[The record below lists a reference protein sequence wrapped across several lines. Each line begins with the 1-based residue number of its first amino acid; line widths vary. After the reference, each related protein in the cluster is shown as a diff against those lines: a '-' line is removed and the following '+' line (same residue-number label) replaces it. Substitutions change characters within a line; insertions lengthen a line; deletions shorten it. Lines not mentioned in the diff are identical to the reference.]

1 VHESRPDIVAGDGL
15 GDLAADVLDVLWS
28 DTARALEAAGAARF
42 VESGSSR
49 VLGDLVCETLLGPQD
64 AEPELAHA

>member
-1 VHESRPDIVAGDGL
+1 M
-15 GDLAADVLDVLWS
+15 LDVLWS
-28 DTARALEAAGAARF
+28 DTARALQAAGAVRF